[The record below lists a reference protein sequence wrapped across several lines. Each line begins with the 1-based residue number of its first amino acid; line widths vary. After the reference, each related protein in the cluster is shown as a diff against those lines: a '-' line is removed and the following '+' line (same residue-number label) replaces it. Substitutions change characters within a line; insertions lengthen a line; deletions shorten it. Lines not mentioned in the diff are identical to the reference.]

1 MPVLRLFLLA
11 IAVVCGGGVGR
22 AAEAPPADVAW
33 RLLDY
38 IAVDYAEA
46 VADGKIVNAGEYA
59 EMIEFSASVR
69 GRIAALP
76 PTPVQAQ
83 LIADAEA
90 LQAAIRDKA
99 EPADVA
105 KRARKLGA
113 NLLAAY
119 PTTLAPAQAPDLARA
134 KVLYAEHCAS
144 CHGLTGAAD
153 GPAAKGLE
161 PPVIAFN
168 DLARA
173 RERSVFGLYQVI
185 SQGLEGTAM
194 TSFGELPSDDRWG
207 LAFYAGQMV
216 FADAQ
221 AVVGQKLW
229 GSRPDLRKR
238 FADLRALT
246 EPTPGA
252 LAAELGEADG
262 MALTA
267 YLRRHP
273 EAVAT
278 ADGGTLSIARAKLDE
293 CIAAYEAGDRV
304 RARELALAAYL
315 DGFEPVEP
323 AIAARDAALMRRVEA
338 AMAEVRS
345 AIERGAPVADVRT
358 AVAQAIVLLDEADRA
373 LAGDSLDTVSSFV
386 GSFTILL
393 REGLEALLIV
403 VAMIAFLQKAE
414 RQDMLPYVHGGWIA
428 ALAAGIVTW
437 VVATYLISI
446 SGASRELTEGFGSL
460 TAAVVLISVGIWMH
474 GKAQADTWQV
484 YIREKMSKA
493 LSRRSAWFL
502 FLLSFV
508 VVYREVFET
517 ILFYAALWS
526 QGGGAAMLAGGLAA
540 AIVLAGLAWLL
551 LTYSRRLPIA
561 QFFRFSSILI
571 AGLAVVLVGKGVA
584 GLQEAGLIALRP
596 ISGLPRLDVI
606 GLFPTWEGIVSQLVV
621 LAVIVAGFWLNRR
634 TAAGL
639 VKRSRL

>member
-1 MPVLRLFLLA
+1 
-11 IAVVCGGGVGR
+11 
-22 AAEAPPADVAW
+22 VAW

-59 EMIEFSASVR
+59 EMVEFSGSVR
-69 GRIAALP
+69 ERIAALP
-76 PTPVQAQ
+76 PTAGQVQ

-90 LQAAIRDKA
+90 LQAAIRHKA
-99 EPADVA
+99 PPGDVA

-113 NLLAAY
+113 DLLAAY
-119 PTTLAPAQAPDLARA
+119 PTALAPAKAPDPVRA
-134 KVLYAEHCAS
+134 KALYAEQCAS
-144 CHGLTGAAD
+144 CHGVTGAAD

-161 PPVIAFN
+161 PPPIAFN
-168 DLARA
+168 DIKRA

-207 LAFYAGQMV
+207 LAFYAGQMA
-216 FADAQ
+216 FGDAQ
-221 AVVGQKLW
+221 AAAGQKLW
-229 GSRPDLRKR
+229 EARPELRKR

-246 EPTPGA
+246 EPTPA
-252 LAAELGEADG
+252 SLAAELGEADA
-262 MALTA
+262 MALVA

-273 EAVAT
+273 EAA
-278 ADGGTLSIARAKLDE
+278 AMPDSGTLSVARAKLGE
-293 CIAAYEAGDRV
+293 CIKAYEAGDRA
-304 RARELALAAYL
+304 RARELALSAYL
-315 DGFEPVEP
+315 DGFEPIEP
-323 AIAARDAALMRRVEA
+323 ALAARDAALMRRVEG
-338 AMAEVRS
+338 AMAGVRS
-345 AIERGAPVADVRT
+345 AIDRAAPVKDVRA
-358 AVAQAIVLLDEADRA
+358 AVAQAIVLLDEAERA
-373 LAGDSLDTVSSFV
+373 LAGDGIDAVSSFI

-414 RQDMLPYVHGGWIA
+414 RRDILPYVHGGWIA
-428 ALAAGIVTW
+428 ALAAGVVTW
-437 VVATYLISI
+437 VAATYLISI

-460 TAAVVLISVGIWMH
+460 IAAVVLISVGIWMH
-474 GKAQADTWQV
+474 GKSQADTWQV

-526 QGGGAAMLAGGLAA
+526 QGGGAAMLSGALAA

-584 GLQEAGLIALRP
+584 GLQEAGLIDLRP
-596 ISGLPRLDVI
+596 ISGFPRLDVI
-606 GLFPTWEGIVSQLVV
+606 GLFPTWEGIVSQVVV

-634 TAAGL
+634 A
-639 VKRSRL
+639 VQPQE